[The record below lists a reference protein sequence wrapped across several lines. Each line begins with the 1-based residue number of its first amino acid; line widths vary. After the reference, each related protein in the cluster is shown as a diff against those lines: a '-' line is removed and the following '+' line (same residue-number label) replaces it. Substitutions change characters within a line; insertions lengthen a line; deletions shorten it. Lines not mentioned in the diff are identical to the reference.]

1 MVVVDTN
8 VLLDVVNSN
17 PIWLNWSASQMSA
30 LSKVPE
36 LVINPM
42 IAAELSIAFR
52 TVAEVN

>member
-8 VLLDVVNSN
+8 VPLDVVNSN

-30 LSKVPE
+30 LSKVHE
-36 LVINPM
+36 LVINPI